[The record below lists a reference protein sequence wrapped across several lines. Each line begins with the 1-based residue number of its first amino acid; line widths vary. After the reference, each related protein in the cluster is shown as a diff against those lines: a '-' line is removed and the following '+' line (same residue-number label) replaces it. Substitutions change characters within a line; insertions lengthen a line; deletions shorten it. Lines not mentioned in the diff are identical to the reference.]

1 LARIPTIFIGS
12 ASVKLRFVRALAL
25 QMEMH
30 DRKEALKFLE
40 WGHVLIEKVG
50 QLFRDMLKFPE
61 WEHVLIE
68 KAGQLFRDMLWQAAL

>member
-1 LARIPTIFIGS
+1 MN
-12 ASVKLRFVRALAL
+12 LRFVRALAL

-40 WGHVLIEKVG
+40 FGDVLIEKAG
-50 QLFRDMLKFPE
+50 QVFRDMLKFLE

-68 KAGQLFRDMLWQAAL
+68 KVEQLFRDMLRRVAL